1 MALSKYLHD
10 EITEIHVLSH
20 NECSGL
26 SDKETECAKNIVVH
40 RLFDSTDAIKKNF
53 AFIKI
58 FFAIY
63 RLHPKLVHFEYS
75 PMPKGKYGGL
85 IGETLLFLFF
95 LLKLKRIPFFV
106 TLHSIWLSDQAESRL
121 SELIGNRIIS
131 KLAWYYFMMVMHF
144 FGAMPKKLLLLVAK
158 TDPEIINIFSK
169 TYKIPTS
176 KLREELHGIWWKDNE
191 EVSGNSKQRSRKI
204 VCLGVIRPSKG
215 YEYAIMA
222 MRAVVNEIPD
232 ASLVIA
238 GMAISDEG
246 REYVKKLRRLVKEYS
261 LDDSVVIE
269 ERYLS
274 DSEFSEYVRTAGVV
288 VLPYIRVLGA
298 SSILSS
304 ALSYRVPVILSSSG
318 PFFQRLSDIL
328 PMISPV
334 DHEGLAQKIVHI
346 LGSEEYFTELV
357 QKYQRYASDHD
368 WSVVVKNI
376 YNEFLNSI
384 EH

>member
-1 MALSKYLHD
+1 MALRKYLND
-10 EITEIHVLSH
+10 EITEIHILSH
-20 NECSGL
+20 NEGRGL
-26 SDKETECAKNIVVH
+26 SDKEDSKNIVVH
-40 RLFDSTDAIKKNF
+40 RLFDSTEGIRKNF

-58 FFAIY
+58 FLAIY
-63 RLHPKLVHFEYS
+63 RLRPNLVHFEYS

-85 IGETLLFLFF
+85 IGETLLLLFF

-121 SELIGNRIIS
+121 FELIGNRFIS
-131 KLAWYYFMMVMHF
+131 KLAWYYFMTVMHF
-144 FGAMPKKLLLLVAK
+144 FGTMPKRLLLLVAK
-158 TDPEIINIFSK
+158 TDPEIVKKFSK

-176 KLREELHGIWWKDNE
+176 KLREELHGIWWLDNKE
-191 EVSGNSKQRSRKI
+191 MAETSKKRSRKI

-215 YEYAIMA
+215 YEYTLMA
-222 MRAVVNEIPD
+222 MRTVVNKFPD

-238 GMAISDEG
+238 GMAISGEG
-246 REYVKKLRRLVKEYS
+246 KKYVQMLRRLVKDYA
-261 LDDSVVIE
+261 LDASVVIE

-274 DSEFSEYVRTAGVV
+274 DSEFSEYVSTSGLV
-288 VLPYIRVLGA
+288 VLPYTRVVGA

-328 PMISPV
+328 PIISPF
-334 DHEGLAQKIVHI
+334 DHVALAQEIVHI

-357 QKYQRYASDHD
+357 ERYQVYASEHD
-368 WSVVVKNI
+368 WSVVVKRI
-376 YNEFLNSI
+376 YNEFLSSI
-384 EH
+384 ER

>member
-20 NECSGL
+20 NEGSGL
-26 SDKETECAKNIVVH
+26 SNKETECAKNIVVH

-63 RLHPKLVHFEYS
+63 RLHPNLVHFEYS
-75 PMPKGKYGGL
+75 PIPKGKYGGL
-85 IGETLLFLFF
+85 IGETLLLLFF

-121 SELIGNRIIS
+121 FELIGNRIIS

-158 TDPEIINIFSK
+158 TDPEIIKIFSK

-176 KLREELHGIWWKDNE
+176 KLREELHGIWWEDNKE
-191 EVSGNSKQRSRKI
+191 LSGNSKQKSRKI

-215 YEYAIMA
+215 YEYTIMA

-232 ASLVIA
+232 ASLIIA
-238 GMAISDEG
+238 GIAISDEG

-261 LDDSVVIE
+261 LDESVLIE

-334 DHEGLAQKIVHI
+334 DHEALAQKIVHI

-368 WSVVVKNI
+368 WSVVVKGI